1 MTYKLWDKQ
10 TNLILPDVN
19 IYEPE
24 AIMSM
29 NGFGFT
35 RFADTVL
42 GYQGQIVYE
51 IQNLDIL
58 KSMHNITESDPEKA
72 LAAIEKAKADAAQ
85 AAAETADEPTA
96 EERIAAALEYQNLL
110 SMQEV

>member
-1 MTYKLWDKQ
+1 MTYELWDKQ
-10 TNLILPDVN
+10 TNLILPDGN
-19 IYEPE
+19 IYKPE

-58 KSMHNITESDPEKA
+58 KSMHNITESDPKKA
-72 LAAIEKAKADAAQ
+72 LTAIEKAKSDAAQ
-85 AAAETADEPTA
+85 TAAAAENEPTA

-110 SMQEV
+110 SM

>member
-1 MTYKLWDKQ
+1 MTYKLWNKQ
-10 TNLILPDVN
+10 TDVILPDGN
-19 IYEPE
+19 IYTPE
-24 AIMSM
+24 EIMNMS
-29 NGFGFT
+29 GFGFT
-35 RFADTVL
+35 RFADTVF

-58 KSMHNITESDPEKA
+58 KSMHDITESDPEKA

-110 SMQEV
+110 SM

>member
-1 MTYKLWDKQ
+1 MTYELLDKQ
-10 TNLILPDVN
+10 TNLILPDGN

-58 KSMHNITESDPEKA
+58 KSMHNITESDPQKA
-72 LAAIEKAKADAAQ
+72 LTAIEKAKLDAAQ
-85 AAAETADEPTA
+85 TAAAAENEPTA

-110 SMQEV
+110 SM

>member
-10 TNLILPDVN
+10 TKLILPDGQ

-24 AIMSM
+24 EIMNM

-58 KSMHNITESDPEKA
+58 KSMNNITENDPQKA
-72 LAAIEKAKADAAQ
+72 LAAIEKAKVKAAQ
-85 AAAETADEPTA
+85 EAAETAAEPTA

-110 SMQEV
+110 SM